1 MTTQR
6 VKYLKTASINAAYCA
21 CSPNTSDVASKA
33 TDTSTAGGLM
43 IGATIAS
50 TVIFI
55 LSAYALQNIYNWYP
69 QLVAQRWFIYD
80 ELLTAFSFLELVF
93 GALAAALL
101 RFKRSFRIAVALATV
116 CTLSGASAFAVTLIQ
131 PQAVLWESLLFY
143 FLPLFITPL
152 AGTLLAYVHGE
163 G

>member
-1 MTTQR
+1 
-6 VKYLKTASINAAYCA
+6 
-21 CSPNTSDVASKA
+21 
-33 TDTSTAGGLM
+33 M
-43 IGATIAS
+43 IAATIAS
-50 TVIFI
+50 AVIFT

-69 QLVAQRWFIYD
+69 QLAAQRWFIYD
-80 ELLTAFSFLELVF
+80 ELLTAFSFLELVL
-93 GALAAALL
+93 GALAATLIRL
-101 RFKRSFRIAVALATV
+101 KRSFRAAVALATV
-116 CTLSGASAFAVTLIQ
+116 CTLSGASAFVVTLIQ